1 LEKKRNIKP
10 STIRKLTHDGL
21 SHPDYFTTSQGTP
34 YWVSIIRWLLC
45 VPIFNGPLNK
55 DLYLFIA
62 NGEHEIESYIGYPL
76 KKNQKNKDGT
86 VAVRNYLIIEIPIT
100 IIGESREHCIIK
112 GGLSAENK

>member
-1 LEKKRNIKP
+1 MEKKRNIKP

-34 YWVSIIRWLLC
+34 YWVSVIRWLLC

-62 NGEHEIESYIGYPL
+62 NGEHEIEIYTR
-76 KKNQKNKDGT
+76 KNQKNKDGT
-86 VAVRNYLIIEIPIT
+86 VAVRNYLIINISIS